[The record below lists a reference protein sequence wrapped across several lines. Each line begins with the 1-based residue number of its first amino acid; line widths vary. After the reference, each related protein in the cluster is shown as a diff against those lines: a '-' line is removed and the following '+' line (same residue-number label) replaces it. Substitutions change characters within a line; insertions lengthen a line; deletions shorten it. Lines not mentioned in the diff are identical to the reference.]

1 MAIEQQEQRVASR
14 THSDAAG
21 IDNMTEQ
28 HDRHDATTHEYLLNR
43 IDALHE
49 KVDRNAEAASADN
62 KKLLYTII
70 GAGIALFVSV
80 IGAAAAIAAAIISSG
95 G

>member
-1 MAIEQQEQRVASR
+1 M
-14 THSDAAG
+14 
-21 IDNMTEQ
+21 
-28 HDRHDATTHEYLLNR
+28 
-43 IDALHE
+43 HE

-62 KKLLYTII
+62 RKLLYTII

>member
-1 MAIEQQEQRVASR
+1 MAVEQR
-14 THSDAAG
+14 
-21 IDNMTEQ
+21 
-28 HDRHDATTHEYLLNR
+28 DRHDATTHEYLLNR

-62 KKLLYTII
+62 RKLLYTII

>member
-1 MAIEQQEQRVASR
+1 MARQQ
-14 THSDAAG
+14 
-21 IDNMTEQ
+21 
-28 HDRHDATTHEYLLNR
+28 DRHDAITHEYLLNR

-62 KKLLYTII
+62 KKLLYTIV
-70 GAGIALFVSV
+70 GVGIAMFVSV

>member
-1 MAIEQQEQRVASR
+1 MAIEQ
-14 THSDAAG
+14 G
-21 IDNMTEQ
+21 
-28 HDRHDATTHEYLLNR
+28 DRHDTTTHEYLLNR

-70 GAGIALFVSV
+70 GAGVTVFVSV
-80 IGAAAAIAAAIISSG
+80 VGAAAVIASAIISRG

>member
-1 MAIEQQEQRVASR
+1 MAIEQREQRTASR
-14 THSDAAG
+14 LHNDMVG
-21 IDNMTEQ
+21 NGDMTEQ

-70 GAGIALFVSV
+70 GAGVALFVSV
-80 IGAAAAIAAAIISSG
+80 IGAAAAIAAAIINSG

>member
-1 MAIEQQEQRVASR
+1 MAIEQRDS
-14 THSDAAG
+14 
-21 IDNMTEQ
+21 
-28 HDRHDATTHEYLLNR
+28 HDATTHEYILNR
-43 IDALHE
+43 IDSLHE

-70 GAGIALFVSV
+70 GAGAALFVSV

-95 G
+95 GS

>member
-1 MAIEQQEQRVASR
+1 MAVEPRE
-14 THSDAAG
+14 
-21 IDNMTEQ
+21 
-28 HDRHDATTHEYLLNR
+28 RHDATTHEYILNR
-43 IDALHE
+43 IDSLHE
-49 KVDRNAEAASADN
+49 KVDHNAEVARADN

-70 GAGIALFVSV
+70 GAGVALFVSV